1 MLTNLFTDPPEMS
14 IRLKQEGLDIEQWLM
29 RSWSPLESEELLRY
43 EGEYV
48 FLLSINVV
56 NPKSDNTAV
65 ISRPRNLKG
74 A

>member
-1 MLTNLFTDPPEMS
+1 MLTNLFTSPPEMS
-14 IRLKQEGLDIEQWLM
+14 IRLEQQGLDFEQWLM
-29 RSWSPLESEELLRY
+29 RSWSPLGSEELLRY

-56 NPKSDNTAV
+56 NPKSDTTAV
-65 ISRPRNLKG
+65 ISRPRNLKV

>member
-1 MLTNLFTDPPEMS
+1 MLTNLFTYPPEMS
-14 IRLKQEGLDIEQWLM
+14 IRLKQQGLDIEQWLM
-29 RSWSPLESEELLRY
+29 RSWSALGSEELLRY

-56 NPKSDNTAV
+56 NPKSDKTAV
-65 ISRPRNLKG
+65 ISRPRNLKV

>member
-1 MLTNLFTDPPEMS
+1 MLTNLPTYPPEMS
-14 IRLKQEGLDIEQWLM
+14 IRLKQQGLDIEQWLM
-29 RSWSPLESEELLRY
+29 RSWSPLGSEELLRY

-65 ISRPRNLKG
+65 ISRPRNLKV

>member
-1 MLTNLFTDPPEMS
+1 
-14 IRLKQEGLDIEQWLM
+14 M
-29 RSWSPLESEELLRY
+29 RSWSPLGSEELLRY

-56 NPKSDNTAV
+56 NPKSDNTAI
-65 ISRPRNLKG
+65 ISRHRNLKV

>member
-1 MLTNLFTDPPEMS
+1 MLTNLFTYPPEMS

-56 NPKSDNTAV
+56 NPKSDNAAV